1 LLSVSECVRT
11 YDLPMTSERVH
22 ACSIIIN
29 LPLVG
34 RFFNTKIVTKLSDRF
49 NKSFQ

>member
-29 LPLVG
+29 LL
-34 RFFNTKIVTKLSDRF
+34 
-49 NKSFQ
+49 